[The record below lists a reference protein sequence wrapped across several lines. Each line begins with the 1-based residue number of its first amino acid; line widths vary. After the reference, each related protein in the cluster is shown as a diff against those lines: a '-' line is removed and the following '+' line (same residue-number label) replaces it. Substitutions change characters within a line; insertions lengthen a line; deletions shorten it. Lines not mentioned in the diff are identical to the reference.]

1 MILTLSNAELKK
13 AIGIYLLA
21 MNVKGKVVS
30 IRLRRKTSRTED
42 VGSVVVTVQPVCP
55 ACNGDKKLMKAVTRR
70 VNGRMVP
77 GSRCGRFGVQ
87 AVQCTMCKGSG
98 KRKI

>member
-1 MILTLSNAELKK
+1 MEFTLSNAELKK

-21 MNVKGKVVS
+21 MSVKGKVVS
-30 IRLRRKTSRTED
+30 VRLRRKTSRTED
-42 VGSVVVTVQPVCP
+42 VGSVVVTVQLVCP
-55 ACNGDKKLMKAVTRR
+55 ACNGDKKLMKSITRR
-70 VNGRMVP
+70 ISGRMVH
-77 GSRCGRFGVQ
+77 GVQ